1 MKTLIILAHPNLS
14 ESKVN
19 RALAKAAQELEE
31 VVVRDLYSLYPDGQI
46 DVSAEQEALLEA
58 DHIVFQ
64 FSMYWYS
71 TPALLKE
78 WQDQVLT
85 HGWAY
90 GSKGKA
96 LLGKTI
102 SFAVSLGSPESDYQ
116 LGQCQKYEVEDLLL
130 PLKMT
135 AKYTNLTYIGTFVT
149 GGAFTMTVEEV
160 AKQAN
165 VYKKYLQNKGANHD
179 L

>member
-1 MKTLIILAHPNLS
+1 MKTLIILAHPNLN

-19 RALAKAAQELEE
+19 RALAKAAAEMDD
-31 VVVRDLYSLYPDGQI
+31 VVVRDLYTLYPDGKI
-46 DVSAEQEALLEA
+46 DMAAEQEALLEI
-58 DHIVFQ
+58 DHIIFQ
-64 FSMYWYS
+64 FPMYWYS

-102 SFAVSLGSPESDYQ
+102 SFAVSLGSPEYDYQ
-116 LGQCQKYEVEDLLL
+116 PGQCQEYEVEDLLL

-135 AKYTNLTYIGTFVT
+135 VKYTNLTYTDTFVT
-149 GGAFTMTVEEV
+149 GGTFTMTEEEL
-160 AKQAN
+160 AEQAN
-165 VYKKYLQNKGANHD
+165 VYKKYLQDKGANHD